1 MIREYPYIQYFL
13 GYTDYR
19 YDISLDPSLLTHF
32 RKRFPADVVA
42 QVNRWV
48 VNAAHAQASDEEND
62 NEEGGDGGSVPD
74 EPAVDFAHES
84 ENHGTLI
91 IDASCAPQD
100 IQYPMD
106 IRLLHE
112 ARQKLEGMMDTLQAG
127 REARKPRIYRQRA
140 AKEYKHFCRNRRPN
154 RKELSTVLRRQL
166 QYISRKLRLVAEM
179 LRDATVTLSERQ
191 LRDLDVVTRVYE

>member
-1 MIREYPYIQYFL
+1 M
-13 GYTDYR
+13 
-19 YDISLDPSLLTHF
+19 THF

-48 VNAAHAQASDEEND
+48 VDAARAQASDKEND

-74 EPAVDFAHES
+74 EPAVDSALES

-100 IQYPMD
+100 IQYLTN

-112 ARQKLEGMMDTLQAG
+112 ARQKLEGMMDSLQTG
-127 REARKPRIYRQRA
+127 REASKPRNYRQQTN
-140 AKEYKHFCRNRRPN
+140 KEYNHFSRNRRPT
-154 RKELSTVLRRQL
+154 RK
-166 QYISRKLRLVAEM
+166 
-179 LRDATVTLSERQ
+179 
-191 LRDLDVVTRVYE
+191 

>member
-1 MIREYPYIQYFL
+1 MIREHPYIQYFL
-13 GYTDYR
+13 GYADYR

-48 VNAAHAQASDEEND
+48 VDAARAQASDEEND

-74 EPAVDFAHES
+74 EPAVDSAHES

-100 IQYPMD
+100 IPVSYTHLYVIPRFKNAIIQLFNFIID
-106 IRLLHE
+106 RNIHSADRGKENCIRI
-112 ARQKLEGMMDTLQAG
+112 QKDLVDVGSNGQFAG
-127 REARKPRIYRQRA
+127 IRSGGENTQ
-140 AKEYKHFCRNRRPN
+140 
-154 RKELSTVLRRQL
+154 S
-166 QYISRKLRLVAEM
+166 
-179 LRDATVTLSERQ
+179 
-191 LRDLDVVTRVYE
+191 